1 MMFIFDNVLSESEVT
16 TYHNFI
22 SNHYKNMI
30 SLGHDPG
37 KWHPTRN
44 VNITR
49 DSIVIKIREFIESN
63 IRVKLTVGDAEM
75 QTWPVGSYSLPHVH
89 DDNGRAEG
97 DYNSL
102 LYLNEDFSG
111 GEFFT
116 QTGIIIKP
124 VRSRL
129 TFFNGRE
136 TYHGLNPV
144 QGVNR
149 HTIIVWWKNTEF
161 Y

>member
-1 MMFIFDNVLSESEVT
+1 MFVFDNVLDDTEVT
-16 TYHNFI
+16 KYHDFI
-22 SNHYKNMI
+22 RNHYAKMI
-30 SLGHDPG
+30 SLGHDPNR
-37 KWHPTRN
+37 WHPTRN
-44 VNITR
+44 VNIHR
-49 DSIVIKIREFIESN
+49 DSVVNKIQTFLESKL
-63 IRVKLTVGDAEM
+63 RVKLTMGDAEM
-75 QTWPVGSYSLPHVH
+75 QTWPVGSHSLAHVH
-89 DDNGRAEG
+89 DDNGRTEG

-102 LYLNEDFSG
+102 LYLNDEFGG

-116 QTGIIIKP
+116 KTGIIIKP
-124 VRSRL
+124 VKGRL

-144 QGVNR
+144 QGVHR